1 LRKKR
6 KKFGN
11 VLMLLLLLFV
21 LFYIFV
27 EQKSITINA
36 IELARNYS
44 FDSKDADRN
53 LLNKEI
59 ELTGKIKTYYEFEET
74 DNLLE
79 LKTENDLTGV
89 FIILKKKYLDEKAKS
104 LTVNTE
110 VTVYGKCLGL
120 NPSGKEKFPNSI
132 YIEAREIK

>member
-1 LRKKR
+1 
-6 KKFGN
+6 
-11 VLMLLLLLFV
+11 MLLLLLFV